1 MQAAIENGDMRP
13 VSTSLHDSFWFSMHL
28 AMSIALS
35 DMPPEQP
42 VITHESEHPDLL
54 DLAVTHTLRGIGL
67 TDEAI
72 DTHHDPKRLAAF
84 FSNLWSGASA

>member
-1 MQAAIENGDMRP
+1 M
-13 VSTSLHDSFWFSMHL
+13 SLSSKAV
-28 AMSIALS
+28 AMVVLPA
-35 DMPPEQP
+35 PEQP
-42 VITHESEHPDLL
+42 VITHESEHTDLL

-67 TDEAI
+67 TEEAI